1 MIGVKRY
8 DSAHFRNLDQF
19 GESVVISCTEKEGV
33 MFSAKGDIGSGTVKL
48 GETANDNNN
57 KEAVS
62 IVVKES
68 VALSFGCR
76 SDNSIVEK
84 QYIKFDFFSYL
95 TKFAKASCF
104 ASQVTLSMSP
114 DVPLLV
120 QYSIGD
126 IGEMRFYLAAEIED
140 GDD

>member
-57 KEAVS
+57 KEETTVS
-62 IVVKES
+62 IVVKEP
-68 VALSFGCR
+68 VALTFGCR
-76 SDNSIVEK
+76 SDDSIVK
-84 QYIKFDFFSYL
+84 TQY
-95 TKFAKASCF
+95 
-104 ASQVTLSMSP
+104 M
-114 DVPLLV
+114 
-120 QYSIGD
+120 
-126 IGEMRFYLAAEIED
+126 
-140 GDD
+140 